1 MVPSHFFDQGWLRSD
16 VGGSPSGNRMVP
28 HNLVRRFVPKVATF
42 SIAVPNEIPSTCGC
56 VISLQVV
63 VGRKIDDFS
72 DSLLLSGLSAPFVSS
87 PLMRPG

>member
-28 HNLVRRFVPKVATF
+28 HNLVRRFVPKVTTL
-42 SIAVPNEIPSTCGC
+42 SSAVPNEIPSTS
-56 VISLQVV
+56 VICLQVV
-63 VGRKIDDFS
+63 VGREIDDFS
-72 DSLLLSGLSAPFVSS
+72 GSLLLCGLSAPLVSS

>member
-16 VGGSPSGNRMVP
+16 VRGSPSGNGMVP
-28 HNLVRRFVPKVATF
+28 HNLVRRFVPKVATL
-42 SIAVPNEIPSTCGC
+42 SIAVPNEIPSTC
-56 VISLQVV
+56 VICLQVV

-72 DSLLLSGLSAPFVSS
+72 GSLLLCGLSAPLVSP